1 LIINITEDYL
11 FRLISDIKPIDDGR
25 IYIIGSDGNYVLNP
39 YDRSKNGKKADL
51 EFVEDMLRKG
61 ENVDIKEINGEE
73 YLVTYNTIQEIKGTG
88 LGWMIVEITPVSVI
102 RTSVTEAGMRLFF
115 IGFGC
120 VVLGLILVGMATA
133 FYNRYLNKSYWERH
147 SVALERE
154 RLASLGQ
161 LIGELHTISKLQLCQ

>member
-88 LGWMIVEITPVSVI
+88 WDG
-102 RTSVTEAGMRLFF
+102 
-115 IGFGC
+115 
-120 VVLGLILVGMATA
+120 
-133 FYNRYLNKSYWERH
+133 
-147 SVALERE
+147 
-154 RLASLGQ
+154 
-161 LIGELHTISKLQLCQ
+161 

>member
-1 LIINITEDYL
+1 MVKRRDLIVKSNVMNKNQLHSQLAYSYPSYRKFFGMIDSKSALCFWENYPSPEYIWKT
-11 FRLISDIKPIDDGR
+11 KPIDDGR

-115 IGFGC
+115 IGLG
-120 VVLGLILVGMATA
+120 VL
-133 FYNRYLNKSYWERH
+133 SWD
-147 SVALERE
+147 
-154 RLASLGQ
+154 
-161 LIGELHTISKLQLCQ
+161 